1 MNPDDVPPEGRGPAS
16 APSLR
21 PLPAPSRRGSQIVRA
36 LVGALAL
43 TTAGAVS
50 VVADRAISGRGAA
63 RTGDDEHGHADEGEE
78 KGQPGRGQPE
88 RGQPEKDD
96 HGRTPRA
103 GTGAE
108 EHDDHRDHEG
118 EKHPPEVEGLGEHRP
133 HVDVATVELTAAQR
147 DNAKLELLKAA
158 GGRVDEIMIL
168 PGEVAFDADRVAHVT
183 PRAEGAVR
191 EVRAALGADVKKGD
205 ILAVLDSRE
214 VAAMQQEAMATRA
227 RRELAE
233 GNFRR
238 IEPLFKDGI
247 TSEKEYLAAK
257 QALAEAKIDEAS
269 AGQKLA
275 AGAGPRANVAGLPLV
290 APLDGTVVEKHVTI
304 GEILAPNT
312 QAFTIADLSRLWVWS
327 TAHSRDLGRI
337 QRGQR
342 AYIRTDGMPEP
353 IHGRVDYVEAMLGE
367 RTRTAR
373 ARIVIETPAPGWR
386 PGMFVTAELVVGQI
400 DAPVVVRE
408 EAIQRLGDHPVIFVE
423 EDGRFEARPVEL
435 GRAGR
440 DDGGRLVRAVDAGLR
455 AGEPYVAKNAFIL
468 KAELGKGSA
477 GHEH

>member
-1 MNPDDVPPEGRGPAS
+1 MNSADAPTSGMPPSGIPSGPQLGSPTTRGRVFV
-16 APSLR
+16 
-21 PLPAPSRRGSQIVRA
+21 QA

-43 TTAGAVS
+43 VTTAVVAI
-50 VVADRAISGRGAA
+50 VADRSITGRGAA
-63 RTGDDEHGHADEGEE
+63 RSGHDEHGAEGH
-78 KGQPGRGQPE
+78 
-88 RGQPEKDD
+88 DD
-96 HGRTPRA
+96 HGHGETSSSTR
-103 GTGAE
+103 GAAE
-108 EHDDHRDHEG
+108 RHDDHGHDEMGHDDHG
-118 EKHPPEVEGLGEHRP
+118 AEKHPPPIEGLSEHRP
-133 HVDVATVELTAAQR
+133 HVDVATVTLTAAQR

-158 GGRVDEIMIL
+158 AGRVDEIMTL

-191 EVRAALGADVKKGD
+191 EVRAALGAQVKKGD
-205 ILAVLDSRE
+205 VLAVLDSRE

-247 TSEKEYLAAK
+247 TSEKEFLASK

-269 AGQKLA
+269 AAQKLA
-275 AGAGPRANVAGLPLV
+275 AGAGPRASAAGLPLI

-327 TAHSRDLGRI
+327 TAHSRELGRV
-337 QRGQR
+337 QQGQR
-342 AYIRTDGMPEP
+342 AYIRSDGMDAP
-353 IHGRVDYVEAMLGE
+353 ILGRVDYVEAMLGE

-386 PGMFVTAELVVGQI
+386 PGMFVTSELVVGEI

-440 DDGGRLVRAVDAGLR
+440 DAEGHLVRAVDAGLR
-455 AGEPYVAKNAFIL
+455 AGEPYVARNAFIL